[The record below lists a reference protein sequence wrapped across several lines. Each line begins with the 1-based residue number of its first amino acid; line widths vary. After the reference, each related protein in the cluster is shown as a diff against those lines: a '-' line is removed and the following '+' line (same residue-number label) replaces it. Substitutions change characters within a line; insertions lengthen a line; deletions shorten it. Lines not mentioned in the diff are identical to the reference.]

1 MHLIGCEGQYINV
14 GFLIDGSASMD
25 LSGRGH
31 FNKTLEFVKGLIEY
45 LDVSKE
51 RAHVGLAIFSSEVY
65 QVFNFDDYHNSTG
78 AVAAVNNAPFP
89 NEGRHIGK
97 ALNSVRHKMFSST
110 TLRKDVS
117 NYLVLLTT
125 GSSYD
130 LVRTPA
136 KTLRDKNV
144 TIFAVGVG
152 DDYDED
158 ELEEISGNDGDQVYG
173 TSFDGLKDLK
183 KELKKQICL
192 CKSLVFLSI
201 FFFSFLK

>member
-1 MHLIGCEGQYINV
+1 MHFLGCEGQYINV
-14 GFLIDGSASMD
+14 GFLVDGSASMD
-25 LSGRGH
+25 LSGSGH

-51 RAHVGLAIFSSEVY
+51 RARVGMAVFSSDVY
-65 QVFNFDDYHNSTG
+65 QVFNFDDYDNSTE
-78 AVAAVNNAPFP
+78 AITAVNNAPFP
-89 NEGRHIGK
+89 NQGRHIGK
-97 ALNSVRHKMFSST
+97 ALNYVRHKMFSST

-117 NYLVLLTT
+117 NYLVLVTT

-136 KTLRDKNV
+136 KSLRDRNV
-144 TIFAVGVG
+144 TIFAIGVG

-158 ELEEISGNDGDQVYG
+158 ELEEISGSGGDQVYG
-173 TSFDGLKDLK
+173 TSFDGLEDLK

-192 CKSLVFLSI
+192 RKSFD
-201 FFFSFLK
+201 FW